1 MTNSIPLAQT
11 EVCEQAHVHKDI
23 TSELRE
29 SLNEELIVGM
39 AQMFKALSDP
49 NRMKIAY
56 LLQQKEELCVC
67 DVASIL
73 NSSVATASHHL
84 RLLKQMNITKSRKEG
99 KNVFYSLKDHHIQ
112 MLITMTLEHQKEKN
126 CHE

>member
-1 MTNSIPLAQT
+1 MTNSIP
-11 EVCEQAHVHKDI
+11 VVQAEICGHSHVDSDV
-23 TSELRE
+23 TAELRR
-29 SLNEELIVGM
+29 SLNEEDIVGM

-49 NRMKIAY
+49 NRMKIAC

-67 DVASIL
+67 DVALIL

-84 RLLKQMNITKSRKEG
+84 RLLKQMDITKSRKEG
-99 KNVFYSLKDHHIQ
+99 KNVFYSLKDHHIHT
-112 MLITMTLEHQKEKN
+112 LITMTLEHQKEKN